1 VVKIK
6 ICIVSPIYP
15 VASKPQ
21 LGKFIH
27 GHSKELAK
35 QGKDVTLITIGD
47 KKDKDYE
54 VIDNIKVYRVKEKS
68 RLLFGIRIF
77 ALILKLNKKHR
88 FDILHSHFVGP
99 LTVICGIASKLIKV
113 PYVVTARGVGLLPK
127 SFIKKI
133 YLFFPQKITCVS
145 NYTASLAREYVDGK
159 KVISIPNGLDVERL
173 KPTKN
178 ANKFKKELKI
188 KNKKVLLSICNL
200 VERKGLDL
208 IIKTL
213 PTVMKEEPNIVYF
226 IIGQGPEKE
235 KLISLANK
243 LNLKDKVAFIDYV
256 SDADLANYFNICD
269 IFLLMSKT
277 IEEKSAIE
285 GFGNVYLEASFMG
298 KPVIGG
304 KSGGTSDA
312 VVDGKTGFLIE
323 PDDAEELKKKII
335 LLLKNKTLREK
346 MGRYGRK
353 RVLNGFLWKHNV
365 EKLVKVYSGLL
376 N

>member
-1 VVKIK
+1 
-6 ICIVSPIYP
+6 
-15 VASKPQ
+15 
-21 LGKFIH
+21 
-27 GHSKELAK
+27 
-35 QGKDVTLITIGD
+35 
-47 KKDKDYE
+47 
-54 VIDNIKVYRVKEKS
+54 
-68 RLLFGIRIF
+68 
-77 ALILKLNKKHR
+77 
-88 FDILHSHFVGP
+88 
-99 LTVICGIASKLIKV
+99 
-113 PYVVTARGVGLLPK
+113 
-127 SFIKKI
+127 
-133 YLFFPQKITCVS
+133 
-145 NYTASLAREYVDGK
+145 
-159 KVISIPNGLDVERL
+159 
-173 KPTKN
+173 
-178 ANKFKKELKI
+178 
-188 KNKKVLLSICNL
+188 
-200 VERKGLDL
+200 
-208 IIKTL
+208 
-213 PTVMKEEPNIVYF
+213 MKEEPNIVYF